1 MAIILSLET
10 STTICSIALHQ
21 NGVLIGEKSLDV
33 PGAHSEKLMG
43 MIATLLDECQITIGQ
58 INAVAVSEG
67 PGSYTGLRIGVSVAK
82 GLAFAG
88 DIPLI
93 SVRTMKALSYGA
105 KSLINNKETGL
116 IVAMLDARR
125 MEVYREVFDQDL
137 NSVRKLDSEVIDEES
152 YSDLL
157 DKGKVYF
164 VGDALEKVSKVIH
177 QANAVFLD
185 IKISAEYVGVLAF
198 EKFQKGEFADL
209 AYFVPNYL
217 KEFKAL
223 QSKKNPLL
231 I

>member
-1 MAIILSLET
+1 MAVILSLET
-10 STTICSIALHQ
+10 STPICSIALHKD
-21 NGVLIGEKSLDV
+21 GVLMKEKSLDV
-33 PGAHSEKLMG
+33 PGAHSEKLME
-43 MIATLLDECQITIGQ
+43 MIDSLLGECQLAME
-58 INAVAVSEG
+58 NVEAVAVSEG

-93 SVRTMKALSYGA
+93 SISTLKALAYGA
-105 KSLINNKETGL
+105 KSQIKGKGL

-125 MEVYREVFDQDL
+125 MEVYREVFDQEL
-137 NSVRKLDSEVIDEES
+137 ETVTKLDSEIIDEES
-152 YSDLL
+152 FSNLFE
-157 DKGKVYF
+157 KCKVYF
-164 VGDALEKVSKVIH
+164 VGDAVKKVAEVIH
-177 QANAVFLD
+177 HTNAVFLD
-185 IKISAEYVGVLAF
+185 VPISAEYVGSLAF
-198 EKFQKGEFADL
+198 QKFQMEEFADL

>member
-1 MAIILSLET
+1 MAVILSLET
-10 STTICSIALHQ
+10 STPVCSIAVHQ
-21 NGVLIGEKSLDV
+21 KGVLLGKKSLDV

-43 MIATLLDECQITIGQ
+43 MIQSLLEECSLTINQ

-67 PGSYTGLRIGVSVAK
+67 PGSYTGLRIGVSVGK
-82 GLAFAG
+82 GLAYAG

-93 SVRTMKALSYGA
+93 AVSTLKALSYGA
-105 KSLINNKETGL
+105 RVQIKNQGL

-125 MEVYREVFDQDL
+125 MEIYWEVFDYDL
-137 NSVRKLDSEVIDEES
+137 NSVRELDSEIIDAGS
-152 YSDLL
+152 FSGLL
-157 DKGKVYF
+157 EKGTVFF
-164 VGDALEKVSKVIH
+164 VGDAVKKVSEVIAH
-177 QANAVFLD
+177 PNAVFLD
-185 IKISAEYVGVLAF
+185 VKISAEYIGVLAF
-198 EKFQKGEFADL
+198 EKFLRAEFADV